1 MSLRV
6 TALLAPLIADRRRLA
21 VAAPAVC
28 VLALAGWAIGKNIVA
43 FVKAMA
49 TQSPLV
55 IAATLIATAAAGMLV
70 WRARG
75 QLDLHRERLLLLGG
89 QVQDAIEALAP
100 TVLATTV
107 FLCGAVLLIS
117 GATPAIDS
125 RLAGLAEWIPL
136 SLLEFS
142 HMVGSAVGLG
152 LLILARGLYRR
163 LDGAWWMTLVL
174 LAAGAV
180 ASMLKGLDYEEAL
193 LLSSI
198 LLVLLSSHERFYRRA
213 SLLEIRDSRLWLSAT
228 LAVVALAV
236 WLSMLSYHDLTFSE
250 EVWWRFAFDEQTPR
264 LMRAGL
270 LTALMM
276 AGFMLWRL
284 LSPSRTE
291 PDPPDAAA
299 LQRAADI
306 ISRHGGGTL
315 ANLALLGDKQLLF
328 HADGDAFIM
337 YQRSGRSLIALGDP
351 AGNPAKFE
359 SLAWSYR
366 ELCDRNA
373 CWPVFYQVSPD
384 QLPLYLD
391 LGLSLA
397 KLGEEAR
404 VSLPTFTLDGTRN
417 AKQRNKHHRATREGA
432 SFVMLRPDE
441 VEARFDELRAISDDW
456 LTGKSVAEKGFS
468 VGRFDPDYLRRFH
481 CACVLREGR
490 IVAFANL
497 WLGGAGNKEEF
508 AIDLMRYGADAPK
521 GVMDFLFIELMFW
534 GKAEGYRWFNLGMAP
549 LAGLER
555 HPLAP
560 FWHKVGRIV
569 HRYGEPFYNFDGLR
583 QYKDKF
589 SPEWRPRY
597 LASPGGLVLPRVMVD
612 TAALIAGGIKEV
624 IWKS

>member
-6 TALLAPLIADRRRLA
+6 TALLAPVFADRRRLA
-21 VAAPAVC
+21 VAAPALC
-28 VLALAGWAIGKNIVA
+28 VLALAGWAIGKNLVA
-43 FVKAMA
+43 FVKALA

-55 IAATLIATAAAGMLV
+55 IAATLLASFAAGLLV

-75 QLDLHRERLLLLGG
+75 HLDLHRERLLLLGG
-89 QVQDAIEALAP
+89 RVQDGIEALAP

-125 RLAGLAEWIPL
+125 RLAGLAELIPL
-136 SLLEFS
+136 ELLEFS

-163 LDGAWWMTLVL
+163 LDGAWWLTLVL

-193 LLSSI
+193 LLASI

-213 SLLEIRDSRLWLSAT
+213 SLLEVRDSRLWLSAT

-236 WLSMLSYHDLTFSE
+236 WVSMLSYHDVTFSR

-284 LSPSRTE
+284 LSPTRTE

-299 LQRAADI
+299 LQRAADVI
-306 ISRHGGGTL
+306 AKHGGGTL

-359 SLAWSYR
+359 ALAWSYR

-373 CWPVFYQVSPD
+373 CWPVFYQVSPEH
-384 QLPLYLD
+384 LPLYLD

-404 VSLPTFTLDGTRN
+404 VSLPNFTLDGTRN

-432 SFVMLRPDE
+432 SFAMLRPDE

-497 WLGGAGNKEEF
+497 WLGGAGRQEF
-508 AIDLMRYGADAPK
+508 AIDLMRYGASAPK